1 MSTRATSRVY
11 NQAALEVWFE
21 NVGLEWET
29 FFSDEALQR
38 GREIYRKGQISGVEL
53 ADKDAIVHC
62 TFARKDTCYAVVDW
76 TKDGPIVRCST
87 EDQALGDAV
96 AVGGLYEIEE
106 LIADEIAPLPYE
118 PEVTF
123 DPETSAVLERVSE
136 DEQAKSQVGMPCVE
150 PSARRLTPRL
160 EGLGSG
166 LRMTAYWVNSDFSRE
181 EALQT

>member
-62 TFARKDTCYAVVDW
+62 SSF
-76 TKDGPIVRCST
+76 
-87 EDQALGDAV
+87 
-96 AVGGLYEIEE
+96 
-106 LIADEIAPLPYE
+106 
-118 PEVTF
+118 
-123 DPETSAVLERVSE
+123 
-136 DEQAKSQVGMPCVE
+136 
-150 PSARRLTPRL
+150 
-160 EGLGSG
+160 
-166 LRMTAYWVNSDFSRE
+166 
-181 EALQT
+181 

>member
-1 MSTRATSRVY
+1 M
-11 NQAALEVWFE
+11 
-21 NVGLEWET
+21 
-29 FFSDEALQR
+29 
-38 GREIYRKGQISGVEL
+38 
-53 ADKDAIVHC
+53 
-62 TFARKDTCYAVVDW
+62 
-76 TKDGPIVRCST
+76 
-87 EDQALGDAV
+87 
-96 AVGGLYEIEE
+96 YEIEE

-181 EALQT
+181 EALQTEGNSISSGERELLVRLTAIAKEVGFKFRVNVGKLFSVIWI